1 MPCAIGLDLG
11 TTSVSA
17 AAVADNGQ
25 LIAAVTRNHAAD
37 TPGLPSGHAEQD
49 PARIQQ
55 VAAEALRELTAQL
68 PDLPICLG
76 LTGQMHGVV
85 LVDSARRPVSNLIT
99 WQDRRSLEPA
109 PHRNISLLQAL
120 LDRCA
125 AQDLEDAG
133 CRPSTGFLGTTLFA
147 LRESGTLPATA
158 THAALIVDW
167 LAAHWSDS
175 PLTTDRSNAGST
187 GLYNLRLDDWSDP
200 LLAAARVPR
209 EFLPRVA
216 DSGTPVGGLTA
227 AAAQLTGLP
236 VGLPVCNAIGDN
248 QAAIVGSVPVGEDV
262 VQINI
267 GTGGQLSRIV
277 NRYRRVEG
285 METRYIPPGRYMLV
299 GAGLAGGD
307 AFAWVART
315 AAAWL
320 KSFGI
325 DWPGD
330 DIYRQLEP
338 LMQTAPEEAAGL
350 RCDPYFRGTR
360 QRPDAR
366 GSFTGITTENFTPGN
381 IGRAV
386 LNGIADG
393 MASFRDLAS
402 RDAPWPAQ
410 RIIATGN
417 AVRRNPLL
425 VQAIARRFGL
435 PLDIPVHREEAA
447 YGAALLAGVE
457 TRLWP
462 SLEDA
467 GRFIRYQRLCE

>member
-1 MPCAIGLDLG
+1 MPCTIGLDLG

-17 AAVADNGQ
+17 AAVSDHGQ

-37 TPGLPSGHAEQD
+37 LPGLPPGHAEQD
-49 PARIQQ
+49 PARIQE

-68 PDLPICLG
+68 PGAPICLG

-85 LVDSARRPVSNLIT
+85 LVDSHLRPVSNLIT

-109 PHRNISLLQAL
+109 PTRNTSLLQAL

-125 AQDLEDAG
+125 AHDLDDAG

-147 LRESGTLPATA
+147 LRETGSWPAA
-158 THAALIVDW
+158 AAHAALIVDW
-167 LAAHWSDS
+167 IAAHWSNA

-187 GLYNLRLDDWSDP
+187 GLFNLRLDDWSDS
-200 LLAAARVPR
+200 LLAAARVSR

-216 DSGTPVGGLTA
+216 DSGVPIGALTGS
-227 AAAQLTGLP
+227 AAQLTGLP

-277 NRYRRVEG
+277 SEYRRVDG

-320 KSFGI
+320 KSFGSER
-325 DWPGD
+325 PAD
-330 DIYRQLEP
+330 DIYRLLEP
-338 LMQTAPEEAAGL
+338 LMQAAPDDAAGL
-350 RCDPYFRGTR
+350 HCDPYFRGTR

-381 IGRAV
+381 MGRAV
-386 LNGIADG
+386 LNGIAAG

-402 RDAPWPAQ
+402 RSCPWPTQ

-425 VQAIARRFGL
+425 VQAIAQRFGL
-435 PLDIPVHREEAA
+435 PLDIPAHREEAA
-447 YGAALLAGVE
+447 YGAALLAGVQ
-457 TRLWP
+457 TGLWP
-462 SLEDA
+462 SLEAA
-467 GRFIRYQRLCE
+467 GQLIRYQRLCE